1 MRHKPSLS
9 ASRSTPVT
17 TAGVQNPQHPASI
30 HFNIGRIT
38 LHGYTTAH
46 QRLFTNSLQ
55 RSLGELVEA
64 RRDSDWSNVT
74 SLRIRKMSGGK
85 LNPGAS
91 PEEAAMHVARQIV
104 QHALQLSGGSHDA

>member
-1 MRHKPSLS
+1 
-9 ASRSTPVT
+9 
-17 TAGVQNPQHPASI
+17 VQNPHQPASI

-38 LHGYTTAH
+38 LHGYTTAN
-46 QRLFTNSLQ
+46 QRSFTNSLQ

-64 RRDSDWSNVT
+64 RRDYDWSNAT

-91 PEEAAMHVARQIV
+91 PEEAAMQVARQIV
-104 QHALQLSGGSHDA
+104 QQALQLRGGRHDG